1 MSIVDD
7 KAAARRLWEEIFP
20 VCDDAGVASVVAANS
35 VDHGRRPGEA
45 DGLEAA
51 LKAMHWLAT
60 VFTDQRWEI
69 HRVIGEGDLVVV
81 HCTYHGR
88 HTGELMGIAP
98 TGREVAYDYVHILRF
113 EDGKAV
119 ERWSVRDDMTLMRQ
133 LGVLP
138 GRLPEPAVAAG

>member
-20 VCDDAGVASVVAANS
+20 AVDDARLAEVVASES
-35 VDHGRRPGEA
+35 IDHGRRPGEP

-51 LKAMHWLAT
+51 RAAMHWLAS
-60 VFTDQRWEI
+60 VFSDQRWEV
-69 HRVIGEGDLVVV
+69 HRVIGEGDMVVV
-81 HCTYHGR
+81 HCTHRGR
-88 HTGELMGIAP
+88 HTGDLMGTAP

-113 EDGKAV
+113 REGKV
-119 ERWSVRDDMTLMRQ
+119 SERWSVRDDLTLMRQ

-138 GRLPEPAVAAG
+138 AREPQPVPAAG